1 MKLLL
6 IITYVFVF
14 ILKFNLV
21 SAAACSANS
30 GSDFDCC
37 QADGLTTG
45 AKKTL
50 TNVVFQ
56 GGMSP
61 KILLKNDK
69 EIYDEAKKY
78 MDIFSDVPY
87 IFNLGHGLLPE
98 TNPETLGKLVN
109 FIKENNV

>member
-1 MKLLL
+1 MN
-6 IITYVFVF
+6 
-14 ILKFNLV
+14 FNETV
-21 SAAACSANS
+21 KP
-30 GSDFDCC
+30 
-37 QADGLTTG
+37 DGISLDYEVDPIW